1 MLNHMPDVEQA
12 DGFADVVVARD
23 GADRAVGQRHRVAR
37 KGHHL
42 RPVFDVKVIETRL
55 FELAGISALDRLRL
69 ESALR
74 RTSPAVVAMHR
85 ILQLDL
91 ADAAAA
97 LDSLETSVVDI
108 VDGKSVAKA

>member
-1 MLNHMPDVEQA
+1 M
-12 DGFADVVVARD
+12 
-23 GADRAVGQRHRVAR
+23 
-37 KGHHL
+37 
-42 RPVFDVKVIETRL
+42 KVIETRL
-55 FELAGISALDRLRL
+55 FELAGISALARLRL

-85 ILQLDL
+85 ILQLAL
-91 ADAAAA
+91 ADAVAA